1 MITAAKA
8 TATSYGSPLAAGLTA
23 SNSPLSAVSGLALPK
38 FEEGRI
44 GSIPDNGNPQPF
56 FTRKSRFLHSRSQFP
71 SRLLLS
77 RSNWPTLRCI
87 FLNFGSCS
95 IGLR

>member
-44 GSIPDNGNPQPF
+44 GSIPDNGNPRPF
-56 FTRKSRFLHSRSQFP
+56 FTRNSRFLHSDASFP
-71 SRLLLS
+71 HAF
-77 RSNWPTLRCI
+77 
-87 FLNFGSCS
+87 FLVGRTGQPFAVFF
-95 IGLR
+95 